1 MAHNLFG
8 SSLYKQV
15 AFLFN
20 FYVDFSTLSVSE
32 DSVPSLLFVK
42 DKGLWSRTTE
52 EWRSLLAI

>member
-20 FYVDFSTLSVSE
+20 LHIDFSTLPVSE
-32 DSVPSLLFVK
+32 GSVPSLVFVK
-42 DKGLWSRTTE
+42 DKGLWNRTTE